1 MYRDAVVAQFERLTL
16 GMNTLRDD
24 VNRILEEMRR
34 DREERARGRDDAKDR
49 RQEVRNIGEPRVEN
63 LEGEVHIEEEF
74 EEAIE
79 EEFDVRNYNYGG
91 RGYRPPRARG
101 ARGRRGVAFSS
112 NKTDSKSGS
121 SNERLANSRTP
132 TSSILPN

>member
-1 MYRDAVVAQFERLTL
+1 MSNETGSSGERVLVDEAMYRDAVAAQFERLTL

-24 VNRILEEMRR
+24 MNRILEEMRR
-34 DREERARGRDDAKDR
+34 DREERARGRDDARDR

-63 LEGEVHIEEEF
+63 LEGEVHVEEEF

-79 EEFDVRNYNYGG
+79 EEFEVGNYNYGG

-101 ARGRRGVAFSS
+101 ARGRRG
-112 NKTDSKSGS
+112 GS
-121 SNERLANSRTP
+121 VG
-132 TSSILPN
+132 ILCCTMS